1 MFEEKKVLEF
11 MMKNTGNIE
20 YIKTDIEKPKNIIQ
34 YQDVL

>member
-1 MFEEKKVLEF
+1 

-34 YQDVL
+34 YQDVLWNDIY